1 MGCSH
6 KQGCELFTQFAL
18 NPALKLWQVHYCDGN
33 HTGCARY
40 KLSLQGKRPPLN
52 LLPNGRSIETP
63 RSSMA
68 YGAAALFNAI
78 LKNRINMVAS
88 LLRTGVDIHVRNPDG
103 TTPLMAAAAKGHLE
117 IMKLLLARGADIH
130 ARNGTGQSAADLA
143 EAGSHAG
150 AILLLQAFEAR
161 AQQATAARRR

>member
-6 KQGCELFTQFAL
+6 KQTCELFTQFAL
-18 NPALKLWQVHYCDGN
+18 NPALSLWQVHYCDGD
-33 HTGCARY
+33 HASCARY
-40 KLSLQGKRPPLN
+40 QLSLQGKRPPLN

-88 LLRTGVDIHVRNPDG
+88 LMRTGVDIHVRNPDG
-103 TTPLMAAAAKGHLE
+103 TTPLMAAASKGHLE
-117 IMKLLLARGADIH
+117 IMKLLLARGAEIH
-130 ARNGTGQSAADLA
+130 ARNGVGQTAADLA
-143 EAGSHAG
+143 EAGGHAE
-150 AILLLQAFEAR
+150 AIEILQAFDAR
-161 AQQATAARRR
+161 TQQIRAARGR